1 LHPAGFR
8 RRVGEEM
15 LWIFD
20 LSSCTAE
27 TAHIH
32 YDGVRSVLMQNA
44 KFDPHEEQVAAF
56 CLEVRGS
63 GLTFARVGQATLLG
77 GAILLALA
85 SILVREMPPES
96 VFHQKPTFQQLDELR
111 PQANLEIRK

>member
-8 RRVGEEM
+8 RRFGEEM